1 MDVNER
7 RARAGK
13 EAAEWWTEM
22 QATQMS
28 LERRETFVEW
38 LRESALH
45 VSEMLQVV
53 EVHDGLGHFKRWSR
67 IDTAGSEQDDTNDT
81 IVPLPTLTSRPAQ
94 YPIGQDATRR
104 QKKHWLTSAPYIAG
118 LATSALF
125 AVGVSMW
132 LGFNGQTIETERG
145 ERREVA
151 LADGSVLQVDPE
163 TKMRVNMHDD
173 SRRLVILEYGRALFR
188 VAKDPERPF
197 MVRAN
202 GTVAR
207 AVGTS
212 FSVETQ
218 MQDVIVTVAEGR
230 VAVSV
235 PPLPGT
241 NPVAP
246 ELAAMLIA
254 DQQMTVAGSGAS
266 PSVRKVDSKRELAWA
281 SGRLVFEHTPL
292 TSVLNEFNRYNQVQM
307 RIDDVQLAE
316 RRISG
321 TFNASDP
328 DSFLDFIRTVAN
340 VEVVRDNARNLVI
353 TPGKAASGK

>member
-1 MDVNER
+1 MDANDR
-7 RARAGK
+7 RARACK

-22 QATQMS
+22 QAAEMS
-28 LERRETFVEW
+28 LERREAFVVW

-53 EVHDGLGHFKRWSR
+53 EVHDGLAHFKRWSHVG
-67 IDTAGSEQDDTNDT
+67 TEGSEQDDTLDT
-81 IVPLPTLTSRPAQ
+81 VVDFSSIAAPSSSFSRHDRSDERAVTQKHPWLRRTQ
-94 YPIGQDATRR
+94 YVAG
-104 QKKHWLTSAPYIAG
+104 IA
-118 LATSALF
+118 ASALI
-125 AVGVSMW
+125 VLGVSVW
-132 LGFNGQTIETERG
+132 FSLGGQTIETDRG

-163 TKMRVNMHDD
+163 TRMRVKLHDG
-173 SRRLVILEYGRALFR
+173 SRRLVILEHGRALFR
-188 VAKDPERPF
+188 VAKDPEHPF
-197 MVRAN
+197 LVRAN

-207 AVGTS
+207 AVGTA
-212 FSVETQ
+212 FAVETQ
-218 MQDVIVTVAEGR
+218 MQDVIVTVAEGK

-235 PPLPGT
+235 PPPPGSKS
-241 NPVAP
+241 AEP

-254 DQQMTVAGSGAS
+254 DQQLTVGGAGAS
-266 PSVRKVDSKRELAWA
+266 ASVRKVDSQRELSWA

-292 TSVLNEFNRYNQVQM
+292 PRVLEEFNRYNRVQM
-307 RIDDVQLAE
+307 RVDDAALAE

-340 VEVVRDNARNLVI
+340 VQVVRDDARNLI
-353 TPGKAASGK
+353 ISPSE

>member
-7 RARAGK
+7 RARAGR

-22 QATQMS
+22 QAAELS
-28 LERRETFVEW
+28 LERREAFVDW
-38 LRESALH
+38 LRESPVH
-45 VSEMLQVV
+45 VSEMLQVL
-53 EVHDGLGHFKRWSR
+53 EVHDGLAHFKRWAQ
-67 IDTAGSEQDDTNDT
+67 IGTGATEQDDASDT
-81 IVPLPTLTSRPAQ
+81 IVALPSLPARSA
-94 YPIGQDATRR
+94 PSPFGATRYE
-104 QKKHWLTSAPYIAG
+104 QKHRFGRTSYLVGIA
-118 LATSALF
+118 ASALL
-125 AVGVSMW
+125 AVGVSFW
-132 LGFNGQTIETERG
+132 LGVSGQIIETERG

-151 LADGSVLQVDPE
+151 LSDGSVLQVDPE
-163 TKMRVNMHDD
+163 TRMRVKLRDD
-173 SRRLVILEYGRALFR
+173 SQRLVILEHGRALFR

-212 FSVETQ
+212 FAVETQ
-218 MQDVIVTVAEGR
+218 MRDVIVTVAEGK

-235 PPLPGT
+235 PPLPGK
-241 NPVAP
+241 NDVDA

-254 DQQMTVAGSGAS
+254 DQQLTVAGSGAS
-266 PSVRKVDSKRELAWA
+266 PSVRRVDSQRELAWA

-292 TSVLNEFNRYNQVQM
+292 SRVLHEFNRYNQVQM
-307 RIDDVQLAE
+307 RIDDAQLAE

-321 TFNASDP
+321 TFDASDP
-328 DSFLDFIRTVAN
+328 ESFLAFIRTVAH

-353 TPGKAASGK
+353 APGE